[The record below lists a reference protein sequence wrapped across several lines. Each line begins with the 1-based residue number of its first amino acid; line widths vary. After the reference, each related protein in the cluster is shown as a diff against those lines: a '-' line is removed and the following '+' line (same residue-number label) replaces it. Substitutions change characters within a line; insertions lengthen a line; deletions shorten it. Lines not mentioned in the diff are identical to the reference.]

1 MEYTPLICFCAILT
15 KHMTFRQ
22 QITNMW
28 YTFRFLFRKKRSI
41 FALAL
46 LSFFFFTLLKLI
58 PVYHIL
64 RDSFRVPGMPLLRKA
79 QLFYSYTYA
88 TCADHLWN
96 SRLVTILL
104 SILIA
109 LNIFLFVAYAKRQGK
124 FILATHK
131 TFLASIGGIILGF
144 FGIGCISCG
153 AFILAPL
160 ITFLGLGAY
169 MQFFQSNAYL
179 ISVIG
184 LVFVLFSNFYLLYQL
199 SKPITC
205 NVSE

>member
-1 MEYTPLICFCAILT
+1 MML
-15 KHMTFRQ
+15 Q
-22 QITNMW
+22 QVKGMW
-28 YTFRFLFRKKRSI
+28 YTFRFLFRKGKNI
-41 FALAL
+41 LALTL
-46 LSFFFFTLLKLI
+46 LSFFFFTLLKLV
-58 PVYHIL
+58 PVYPIL
-64 RDSFRVPGMPLLRKA
+64 RDSFRISGMTLARKL
-79 QLFYSYTYA
+79 QLFYTYTYA

-96 SRLVTILL
+96 SRLVTIFL

-109 LNIFLFVAYAKRQGK
+109 LNILLFVAYAKRQGRY
-124 FILATHK
+124 IVATHR
-131 TFLASIGGIILGF
+131 TFIASIGGIILGF

-160 ITFLGLGAY
+160 ITFLGLGTY

-184 LVFVLFSNFYLLYQL
+184 LVFVLLSNLYLLYQL

-205 NVSE
+205 DVSE

>member
-1 MEYTPLICFCAILT
+1 
-15 KHMTFRQ
+15 
-22 QITNMW
+22 MW
-28 YTFRFLFRKKRSI
+28 YTLRFLFRKKQNV
-41 FALAL
+41 FVLMF
-46 LSFFFFTLLKLI
+46 LSFFFFTFLKVI

-64 RDSFRVPGMPLLRKA
+64 RDSFRVSGITLIRKI

-88 TCADHLWN
+88 TCSDHLWN
-96 SRLVTILL
+96 SRFVTIFL

-124 FILATHK
+124 FIAATHK

-160 ITFLGLGAY
+160 ITFLGFGAY

>member
-1 MEYTPLICFCAILT
+1 
-15 KHMTFRQ
+15 MTSRHLKD
-22 QITNMW
+22 MW
-28 YTFRFLFRKKRSI
+28 YTLRFLFRRKRNI
-41 FALAL
+41 LMLTL
-46 LSFFFFTLLKLI
+46 LSFSFFTLLKVI

-64 RDSFRVPGMPLLRKA
+64 RDSFRVSEMTLIRKI

-88 TCADHLWN
+88 TCSDHLWD
-96 SRLVTILL
+96 SRLVTIFL

-109 LNIFLFVAYAKRQGK
+109 LNVFLFVAYAKRQGK
-124 FILATHK
+124 FITATHK
-131 TFLASIGGIILGF
+131 TFLTSIGGIILGF

-169 MQFFQSNAYL
+169 MQFFQTNAYL

-184 LVFVLFSNFYLLYQL
+184 LIFVLLSNLYLLYQL